1 MKIYAKFRESGL
13 ISGFYPSDIYPEP
26 PAGCVEITEAQWQ
39 DLLDHPGVRRWDGA
53 QVVPYD
59 PPAPPVTQED
69 YARAIQARLD
79 ATARERQYDSI
90 QAAVSYL
97 GDPNPTYAAEA
108 AALRDWR
115 SAVWTYAL
123 AQLALVAA
131 GDRAPPTVTDLLAE
145 LPTIVWPA

>member
-1 MKIYAKFRESGL
+1 M
-13 ISGFYPSDIYPEP
+13 GFYPSDIYPVP

-39 DLLDHPGVRRWDGA
+39 DLLSHPGARRWDGA
-53 QVVPYD
+53 AVVPYE
-59 PPAPPVTQED
+59 PPAPPVTQDD

-79 ATARERQYDSI
+79 ATARARQYDGM

-131 GDRAPPTVTDLLAE
+131 GDRAPPTVPDLLAE
-145 LPTIVWPA
+145 LPPIVWPA